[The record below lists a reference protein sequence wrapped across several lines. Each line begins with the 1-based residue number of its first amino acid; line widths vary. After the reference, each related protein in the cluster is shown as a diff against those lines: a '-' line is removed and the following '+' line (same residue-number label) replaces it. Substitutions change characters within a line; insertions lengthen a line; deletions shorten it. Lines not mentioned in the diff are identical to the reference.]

1 MGRCIPVLDLLEM
14 LLDLLGA
21 LFPPLRAVLVAL
33 GVLLFGLAAWAFF
46 STANLAG
53 GIASAVLGAGFLA
66 LLIFGLTKGWFKPWN
81 FRDHPG
87 RRSRK

>member
-1 MGRCIPVLDLLEM
+1 MLDLLDL

-21 LFPPLRAVLVAL
+21 LFPPVRGVLLAL

-53 GIASAVLGAGFLA
+53 GIVSAVLGAGFLA
-66 LLIFGLTKGWFKPWN
+66 MLICGFVRGWFKPWDFHN
-81 FRDHPG
+81 RPG
-87 RRSRK
+87 RRGKRK